1 VLMSMTIA
9 NEIRMRMEIESLEV
23 RGAKK
28 F

>member
-1 VLMSMTIA
+1 MSMTIA